1 MYPLGSPDKLE
12 NFIATEA
19 QDRQRT
25 YAFYVKGL
33 IKGALKNLGA
43 GIGGQPIEVQ
53 IYDLGSNNQ
62 NLDKPFELDIKVDMS
77 PLNEQKKEWK

>member
-1 MYPLGSPDKLE
+1 ME

-43 GIGGQPIEVQ
+43 GIGGQAIEVQ

-77 PLNEQKKEWK
+77 PLNDPKKE

>member
-1 MYPLGSPDKLE
+1 ME

-25 YAFYVKGL
+25 YAYYVRGL
-33 IKGALKNLGA
+33 IRGALKNLGA

-62 NLDKPFELDIKVDMS
+62 NIDKPYELDIKVEMPS
-77 PLNEQKKEWK
+77 LSETNKE

>member
-1 MYPLGSPDKLE
+1 MYPISSPDKTDSS
-12 NFIATEA
+12 NPSKSGGQNYIATEA

-43 GIGGQPIEVQ
+43 GIGGQNIEV
-53 IYDLGSNNQ
+53 
-62 NLDKPFELDIKVDMS
+62 
-77 PLNEQKKEWK
+77 

>member
-1 MYPLGSPDKLE
+1 ME

-43 GIGGQPIEVQ
+43 GIGGQAIEVCGLVGGGL
-53 IYDLGSNNQ
+53 YGGGFALGKTGTGSKRWKTAAV
-62 NLDKPFELDIKVDMS
+62 LPELELAHLTASVS
-77 PLNEQKKEWK
+77 

>member
-1 MYPLGSPDKLE
+1 MGSADQLS
-12 NFIATEA
+12 NFYATEA

-43 GIGGQPIEVQ
+43 GIGGLPIEV
-53 IYDLGSNNQ
+53 
-62 NLDKPFELDIKVDMS
+62 
-77 PLNEQKKEWK
+77 

>member
-1 MYPLGSPDKLE
+1 MGSADQLE
-12 NFIATEA
+12 NFYFTEA

-62 NLDKPFELDIKVDMS
+62 NLDKPFELDIKVDM
-77 PLNEQKKEWK
+77 PPIENHIGGNKLG